1 MLLQGASAVAK
12 ALGGKGFDFSIN
24 AELYKQGQAGVSALT
39 KLLFDPEEIK
49 AEGEK
54 AVQAANDVLMKL
66 ENDRAGLIL
75 TQRGLNQN
83 KTTSTKSSGTTSTQC
98 SGKPVCH
105 PQWHGALQG

>member
-24 AELYKQGQAGVSALT
+24 AELYKQGQAGVNALT

-49 AEGEK
+49 SEGEK
-54 AVQAANDVLMKL
+54 AVQAANDVLTKL

-75 TQRGLNQN
+75 SQTKLTDYQTEQN
-83 KTTSTKSSGTTSTQC
+83 
-98 SGKPVCH
+98 
-105 PQWHGALQG
+105 